1 MDTVYTLELNWIN
14 VGLWNTLRVSGLA
27 GVCAMVSPDP
37 GISDVYVEDNKM
49 EKL

>member
-14 VGLWNTLRVSGLA
+14 VGLWNTLREA
-27 GVCAMVSPDP
+27 GWCVVMVSPDP
-37 GISDVYVEDNKM
+37 GISDVYVRDNKM